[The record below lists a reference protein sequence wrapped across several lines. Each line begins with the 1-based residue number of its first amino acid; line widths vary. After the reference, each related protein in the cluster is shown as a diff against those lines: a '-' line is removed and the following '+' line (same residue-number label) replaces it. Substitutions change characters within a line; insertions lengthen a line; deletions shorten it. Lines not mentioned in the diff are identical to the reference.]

1 MSDGILRASQSGEVV
16 GLRGTVVIPQ
26 IAVAASSTGS
36 GSFTFD
42 GAVVGDNVQINARSS
57 LGNVSAPQAFVA
69 SADHIT
75 LIFATG
81 GAALTIS
88 PTTAPISGDV
98 ELAQW

>member
-1 MSDGILRASQSGEVV
+1 MSDGILRNAPTGEIVST
-16 GLRGTVVIPQ
+16 RGSVVIPQ

-36 GSFTFD
+36 GSFTFE
-42 GAVVGDNVQINARSS
+42 GAEVGDNVICQPRAS

-81 GAALTIS
+81 GAALTI
-88 PTTAPISGDV
+88 PTQTFDV
-98 ELAQW
+98 TCLKW